1 MAEKKYT
8 EDHEWVLI
16 DGETATVGITDHAQE
31 SLGDIV
37 FIDLPSVGKTV
48 KAKEEICVI
57 ESVKAASD
65 IYSPVDGDI
74 LEVNDHLSN
83 DASLINQ
90 NAESKG
96 WIFKIKMSN
105 LDQLNNL
112 MSKDQYLIFLEK

>member
-65 IYSPVDGDI
+65 IYSPVDGEI

-90 NAESKG
+90 DPESQG
-96 WIFKIKMSN
+96 WIFKIKISN
-105 LDQLNNL
+105 LDQFNNL